1 MKKKIFLSLMLITA
15 SMTVAFGQFTTGT
28 NQFGTTASVRIDT
41 NPTIVTL
48 TLIGSSTRWL
58 GVGFG
63 NYATTMATCTD
74 MFIWSDTPDRDY
86 TTDSVNNSG
95 HNMPTP
101 DADQSWTI
109 VSDTVTA
116 GIRTVVATRPLVSTG
131 DYTFLNNN
139 SGLYVIFAQGATT
152 TLAYHGTNIHS
163 GAAFSRF
170 YYLALEEFSLKATS
184 IYPNPSKGVVTVK
197 TNTSLDK
204 ITIYSQTGAVVRTI
218 PVESLKEDNEINV
231 SGLAAGTYI
240 FELQNGT
247 EKAWKNVVVE

>member
-15 SMTVAFGQFTTGT
+15 SMTVALGQFTGSVGLGWP
-28 NQFGTTASVRIDT
+28 NTTVRIDT
-41 NPTIVTL
+41 RPTTVTL
-48 TLIGSSTRWL
+48 TLKGDSTRWL
-58 GVGFG
+58 ALGFG
-63 NYATTMATCTD
+63 TNPTTMATCTD
-74 MFIWSDTPDRDY
+74 MFIWNDTPDRDY
-86 TTDSVNNSG
+86 TPDTASNSG
-95 HNMPTP
+95 HNMPIA

-109 VSDTVTA
+109 DSDSVTA
-116 GIRTVVATRPLVSTG
+116 GIRTVVATRPLVSAG

-139 SGLYVIFAQGATT
+139 SGLYFIFAQGATT

-170 YYLALEEFSLKATS
+170 YYLALEEFSLKSTS
-184 IYPNPSKGVVTVK
+184 IYPNPSKGTVTVK

>member
-1 MKKKIFLSLMLITA
+1 
-15 SMTVAFGQFTTGT
+15 
-28 NQFGTTASVRIDT
+28 
-41 NPTIVTL
+41 
-48 TLIGSSTRWL
+48 
-58 GVGFG
+58 
-63 NYATTMATCTD
+63 MATCTD
-74 MFIWSDTPDRDY
+74 MFIWNDTPDRDY

-109 VSDTVTA
+109 VSDTVTT
-116 GIRTVVATRPLVSTG
+116 GIRTVVATRPLVSAG

-139 SGLYVIFAQGATT
+139 SNLFILFAQGDTT
-152 TLAYHGTNIHS
+152 TLAYHGTNVHTHS
-163 GAAFSRF
+163 GLTRTYF
-170 YYLALEEFSLKATS
+170 LALEEFSLKSTS
-184 IYPNPSKGVVTVK
+184 IYPNPSKGMVTVK

-204 ITIYSQTGAVVRTI
+204 ITIYNQTGAVVRTI
-218 PVESLKEDNEINV
+218 PVESQKEDNEINV